1 MAQRSYS
8 SASSRCERVFPDLA
22 EDWIWANAAADARS
36 LEDDQTLWALG
47 TVCVFPASGGRGGDG
62 RWVVSA
68 TGGFPPSLERATGM
82 VLVVCQGT
90 RKVAA
95 ASAPAHKI
103 HFRWFVA
110 IACTLAVFPM
120 PSWVIPTVG
129 LLRRFDEATSIVTR
143 EHEIHGRGPGSCSD
157 RLNSGGRSPKPMVR
171 LPMSF
176 RHCDLPVRRV
186 RWWQKQWCRFPL
198 RASRPSSG
206 CAADGYCFSR
216 WRLPLCPWASSR
228 NMLVR

>member
-8 SASSRCERVFPDLA
+8 SASSRCERVSPDVA

-82 VLVVCQGT
+82 VLVVCQST

-110 IACTLAVFPM
+110 IACTLVVFPM
-120 PSWVIPTVG
+120 PSRVIPMASSAG
-129 LLRRFDEATSIVTR
+129 LTKQRQSSLGNMKSTE
-143 EHEIHGRGPGSCSD
+143 RGPGSCSA
-157 RLNSGGRSPKPMVR
+157 RLKSGGRSPKPMVR

-206 CAADGYCFSR
+206 CAANGYCFSR